1 MNGILKWLKNSSK
14 MKRWMLLCVVGIS
27 LVLFGMATI
36 LDSESLTTLKVFL
49 VVGCFIIGFTSI
61 VLSIIF
67 MQKRTL
73 ELLVEQSDTRK
84 EKSNVNTLIFNKKV
98 FNQGPKVVVIGG
110 GTGLNSVLKGLKHY
124 TDNITAIVTV
134 SDYGNGAS
142 FSRDQ

>member
-73 ELLVEQSDTRK
+73 ELLV
-84 EKSNVNTLIFNKKV
+84 
-98 FNQGPKVVVIGG
+98 
-110 GTGLNSVLKGLKHY
+110 
-124 TDNITAIVTV
+124 
-134 SDYGNGAS
+134 
-142 FSRDQ
+142 